1 MSIVHTMAADRS
13 CDSGGQQVSLVK
25 RTYTRPDHIVA
36 LVMSLAEWACLLC
49 VAPRSVP
56 NTRVRIRRTDT
67 EGLSC
72 HEKCADKADGRRGGR
87 RFRLRRLRI
96 RRLRCPPVPCPA
108 TWDDVVAAAK
118 GEGSVLLYS
127 SQKPANLDALKV
139 AFEQEYPEISLEY
152 VRGTDADINPKVEVE
167 NQTKRGTADV
177 HMLTDAAWIETAAE
191 SGTYSTDLVGP
202 AFDTP
207 EYEPQTSIISDKFFL
222 TSAAVFSLG
231 WNTTA
236 LPGGLQKPEDL
247 LDPALKGKIGIVN
260 PSGIASYVDFYRFF
274 EKNFGADYLQKLAE
288 LKPRIYPSAL
298 GVAQALTSGEIVATP
313 MVQPLV
319 REKESVRTGR
329 LGICPRRRGE
339 HPGSRTPCPRR
350 RTRMRLRC
358 WRTSWSPPPARR
370 RCRSAMRAPFPHRRQ
385 RRAGPGHRTAQP
397 VRSDARIAHRIP
409 GRLGKAIHP
418 VGAFLR
424 DLIRDCSP

>member
-1 MSIVHTMAADRS
+1 M
-13 CDSGGQQVSLVK
+13 
-25 RTYTRPDHIVA
+25 
-36 LVMSLAEWACLLC
+36 
-49 VAPRSVP
+49 RSVP
-56 NTRVRIRRTDT
+56 IKLMAVAVVAAFASAACGSSGSDSTGPV
-67 EGLSC
+67 S
-72 HEKCADKADGRRGGR
+72 GG
-87 RFRLRRLRI
+87 
-96 RRLRCPPVPCPA
+96 
-108 TWDDVVAAAK
+108 WEDVVAAAK
-118 GEGSVLLYS
+118 GEGSVLMYS

-202 AFDTP
+202 AFDAP
-207 EYEPQTSIISDKFFL
+207 EYEPQTSVISDKFFL

-236 LPGGLQKPEDL
+236 LPSGLQKPADM

-260 PSGIASYVDFYRFF
+260 PSGIASYVDLYRFY

-319 REKESVRTGR
+319 REKESGAPVDWALPTPQWGTPWFTHVLSAAPHPNAAQVLASFMVTPAGQKALS
-329 LGICPRRRGE
+329 LGYASALPNIE
-339 HPGSRTPCPRR
+339 GSVARAQDIALPNATDLTPEAL
-350 RTRMRLRC
+350 T
-358 WRTSWSPPPARR
+358 
-370 RCRSAMRAPFPHRRQ
+370 Q
-385 RRAGPGHRTAQP
+385 YQ
-397 VRSDARIAHRIP
+397 SDWEKRFIQ
-409 GRLGKAIHP
+409 
-418 VGAFLR
+418 
-424 DLIRDCSP
+424 